1 VRNRIRTTP
10 NVECELEI
18 SKACHAS
25 DDSAGGDRV
34 EALEGPDGRIHLI
47 VLDACGHGSRAEDL
61 ADMSLH
67 TVRTLLWQGSTP
79 ASAFAWL
86 NSILLGIYAHAP
98 DTSFGSGAIA
108 TLDPRGSKAT
118 FASAGH
124 VDVIRFRR
132 KGRCHDHLSP
142 TGPLFGVVK
151 EAQYRERTFP
161 YAVGETFLLVTDG
174 LLEMPPADG
183 GSDFWNMAQLC
194 RVTSEVRTSAGALSA
209 AHIVSQARRHFGGKF
224 KDDVA
229 VLVATTKLAK
239 LNGQMKPLPSQ
250 NNGENK

>member
-1 VRNRIRTTP
+1 VQNLIIATP
-10 NVECELEI
+10 NLERELEI

-47 VLDACGHGSRAEDL
+47 VLDACGHGSHAEDL
-61 ADMSLH
+61 ADMLLH

-79 ASAFAWL
+79 AIAFAWL
-86 NSILLGIYAHAP
+86 NSMLLSIYAHAP

-108 TLDPRGSKAT
+108 TLDPRGSTAT

-124 VDVIRFRR
+124 VDVLRFRR

-151 EAQYRERTFP
+151 EAQYRERTFS
-161 YAVGETFLLVTDG
+161 YAAGETFVLVTDG
-174 LLEMPPADG
+174 LLEIPPADG
-183 GSDFWNMAQLC
+183 GSDFCNMARLC
-194 RVTSEVRTSAGALSA
+194 RVTSEVLASAGGIFA
-209 AHIVSQARRHFGGKF
+209 AHIVSRARRSFGGAL

-229 VLVATTKLAK
+229 VLVATTKC
-239 LNGQMKPLPSQ
+239 
-250 NNGENK
+250 